1 MASTLSPA
9 ERARHILAQ
18 AGSLTLSDRHWR
30 GLCQIQDL
38 GPEAIAEAAEA
49 IELVLAE
56 AEAHLDAAERR
67 P

>member
-1 MASTLSPA
+1 M
-9 ERARHILAQ
+9 
-18 AGSLTLSDRHWR
+18 LSDRHWR